1 MLDAGS
7 TPASSTKKNGFNN
20 NKEILIDMKMYKEL
34 IALYI
39 VLITLANGWI
49 STVFLEDKNK
59 QLIEAKQEIVGLK
72 KRLLMYQTEGMSV
85 TVTMY
90 EPVSYQTDST
100 PNILADGTRIR
111 VQKASEYRFIAV
123 SRNLLKRHGGW
134 LDYGDFVL
142 LKGTNHK
149 DGVYQVRD
157 TMNKRFVNRI
167 DILESP
173 GVQPYKFD
181 KASIVKTDLLVNNEI
196 LIDTY

>member
-1 MLDAGS
+1 
-7 TPASSTKKNGFNN
+7 
-20 NKEILIDMKMYKEL
+20 MKMYKEL

-59 QLIEAKQEIVGLK
+59 QLSEARQEIVGLK
-72 KRLLMYQTEGMSV
+72 KRLLMYETEGMNG

-90 EPVSYQTDST
+90 EPVRYQTDST

-111 VQKASEYRFIAV
+111 VQKASEYRFRAV

-173 GVQPYKFD
+173 GVRPYKFD

-196 LIDTY
+196 LVDTY